1 MQQIMHELKCVGIY
15 RLLIE
20 CSLVRFVLEV
30 QEIIQCP
37 IVIQV
42 LLRLHQRIHHGRDVP
57 GALPQVLWV
66 RRRYCWLGDLLLLKV
81 FN

>member
-1 MQQIMHELKCVGIY
+1 MQQIMHELECMRVD

-20 CSLVRFVLEV
+20 CALVRFVLEV

-42 LLRLHQRIHHGRDVP
+42 LLGLHKRIHHGGDIPR
-57 GALPQVLWV
+57 ALPQVLGVCRWHS
-66 RRRYCWLGDLLLLKV
+66 WFG
-81 FN
+81 